1 MVVISKNVIDDDFQK
16 IIWYQYS
23 SYKKILKFRNK
34 MKSKIEKKI
43 HRYLIDKLILIVEK
57 DQFEITTLNIRY

>member
-1 MVVISKNVIDDDFQK
+1 
-16 IIWYQYS
+16 
-23 SYKKILKFRNK
+23 